1 MLKRFIRSGKCIRWL
16 RWLRNYKEISTCEE
30 FVGLEDAN
38 EDVDH
43 LVFGKLRIVLVP
55 VLDKVL

>member
-1 MLKRFIRSGKCIRWL
+1 MCIRWR
-16 RWLRNYKEISTCEE
+16 RWLKNYKEISTCEE
-30 FVGLEDAN
+30 FVGLEDAS

-55 VLDKVL
+55 MLDKVL